1 MRDVEAPLNSLVSI
15 GRNGL
20 KAILASEAT
29 VAVGLP
35 GQERTES
42 CSFGRLCTVFSVEG
56 TDVGRILVAEHLAH
70 TYAKRAFLGPLRA
83 RASACFDCGN
93 SISIHYPLICVIA
106 PGQQRHCLAAVSRKG
121 LMAVGGRQ
129 SADVSVAK
137 DRRGVASPAASSG
150 KRQSRAARNPYRNTY
165 QGWAGNPFRG
175 DLPDTSGFLLRRR
188 VPASLRNRSVPSCSG
203 HPHASSNLAA
213 GGRARDG

>member
-1 MRDVEAPLNSLVSI
+1 MLSDDLISPFFGVAQSA
-15 GRNGL
+15 GL
-20 KAILASEAT
+20 ACRGAIRLAQKPAIP
-29 VAVGLP
+29 VF
-35 GQERTES
+35 GQASQETREWAGSS
-42 CSFGRLCTVFSVEG
+42 CLIV
-56 TDVGRILVAEHLAH
+56 
-70 TYAKRAFLGPLRA
+70 RALRA

-93 SISIHYPLICVIA
+93 SISIHYQLICVIA
-106 PGQQRHCLAAVSRKG
+106 SGQQRHCLAAVSRKG

-129 SADVSVAK
+129 VADVSVAK

-203 HPHASSNLAA
+203 HSHASPNLAA

>member
-1 MRDVEAPLNSLVSI
+1 MRDVEALLNSLVSI

-56 TDVGRILVAEHLAH
+56 TDVGRILVAA
-70 TYAKRAFLGPLRA
+70 YAKRAFLGPLRA

-93 SISIHYPLICVIA
+93 SISIHYQLICVIA
-106 PGQQRHCLAAVSRKG
+106 PGSQRHCLAAVSRKG
-121 LMAVGGRQ
+121 LMALEGVIVPMCQ
-129 SADVSVAK
+129 SPKIDEALLRTQKVPANDNRAPDVETRIKA
-137 DRRGVASPAASSG
+137 GPASRFGATCQTLLIFCCAA
-150 KRQSRAARNPYRNTY
+150 A
-165 QGWAGNPFRG
+165 
-175 DLPDTSGFLLRRR
+175 FLL
-188 VPASLRNRSVPSCSG
+188 L
-203 HPHASSNLAA
+203 
-213 GGRARDG
+213 

>member
-1 MRDVEAPLNSLVSI
+1 MLDVGALLNSLVSI

-56 TDVGRILVAEHLAH
+56 TDVGRSLVAA
-70 TYAKRAFLGPLRA
+70 YAKRAFVGPLRA

-129 SADVSVAK
+129 VADVSVAK

-175 DLPDTSGFLLRRR
+175 ELPDTSGFLLRRR
-188 VPASLRNRSVPSCSG
+188 VPASLRKRSVPSCSG
-203 HPHASSNLAA
+203 HSHASPNLAA